1 MGVKR
6 IPNKMNGQRFFSE
19 YGYSIVLPN
28 DWVKYDLEDEEN
40 TNGFFDA
47 SGWTGNLRITPL
59 KVQVKNSETF
69 IKNDILKND
78 FTELFWNEMK
88 CYHFSEPSNDLYV
101 YYWYLIESNKI
112 YVCSFTIEYD
122 ENKESFATKTEIKK
136 IEEILKRLQTN

>member
-6 IPNKMNGQRFFSE
+6 IPNKMNGQRFVSE

-28 DWVKYDLEDEEN
+28 DWAEYDLEDEKN

-59 KVQVKNSETF
+59 NVQVKSPENF
-69 IKNDILKND
+69 IKNDILEND
-78 FTELFWNEMK
+78 FTELFWKEMK
-88 CYHFSEPSNDLYV
+88 CYHFSESSNDLYV

-136 IEEILKRLQTN
+136 IEEILKSLQTK